1 MLVWR
6 PFQRR
11 PAQAQICHK
20 ESVASLRLFMTEVVG
35 AAFLARAV
43 HDDTFLS
50 EIF

>member
-6 PFQRR
+6 PFQHAPLKRKFAVRNQLRR
-11 PAQAQICHK
+11 CACW
-20 ESVASLRLFMTEVVG
+20 MTEVVG
-35 AAFLARAV
+35 AAFLARVV